1 MPRIEVSELFGG
13 TVPEGIDAEKTGSF
27 LDEKIEALLK
37 AEADGVRSSE
47 QTNIKERD
55 EKIEL
60 LTAELE
66 DLRTGTPAK
75 SPAATEP
82 GSKAAEIRAR
92 QQAAKA
98 EAEQK
103 ALIEK
108 AVSNRDNFWKA
119 TLEAKEA
126 GIPESIIE
134 RSGGNAEKLADLTVM
149 YQELGG
155 KTKTETKPGSGI
167 PNPTNDND
175 TKVSEEP
182 KTSIDRVAQL
192 VSKMPMATLSG
203 GQTHDLTS

>member
-1 MPRIEVSELFGG
+1 MPRIELSEVFGG
-13 TVPEGIDAEKTGSF
+13 TVPEGIDAEKTGAF

-37 AEADGVRSSE
+37 AEGDGVRSSE

-66 DLRTGTPAK
+66 DLRTGTTGK
-75 SPAATEP
+75 EPAATEP

-92 QQAAKA
+92 QQQSKA
-98 EAEQK
+98 EAAQQ
-103 ALIEK
+103 AAINK
-108 AVSNRDNFWKA
+108 AVGDRDNFWKA
-119 TLEAKEA
+119 TLEAKSA

-155 KTKTETKPGSGI
+155 KAKTETKQGSGI
-167 PNPTNDND
+167 LNSNNDNS
-175 TKVSEEP
+175 TVTEEP
-182 KTSIDRVAQL
+182 KTSIDRVANL
-192 VSKMPMATLSG
+192 VAKMPMATLSG
-203 GQTHDLTS
+203 GQQHDLSQ